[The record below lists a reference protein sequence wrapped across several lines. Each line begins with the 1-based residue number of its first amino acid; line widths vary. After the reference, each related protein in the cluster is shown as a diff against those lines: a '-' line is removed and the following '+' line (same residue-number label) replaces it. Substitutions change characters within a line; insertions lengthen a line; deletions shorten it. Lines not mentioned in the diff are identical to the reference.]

1 AEDGVDGALVEEG
14 ARGFETHALWD
25 ERTVA
30 KAIRWIESLP
40 REGSGDEAPRRPF
53 FLWVHL
59 YDAHQPYT
67 PSEAARERFADPTY
81 EGPFRHPRGEEGPPR
96 DAAGEHLDAWALGD
110 GAYDARDLAAVDA
123 LYDAG

>member
-1 AEDGVDGALVEEG
+1 EHVPFPVLLRARGYRTAAFCSNLDRTRWPFWIRGFDVAEDGVDGALVEEG

-81 EGPFRHPRGEEGPPR
+81 EGPFRHPR
-96 DAAGEHLDAWALGD
+96 
-110 GAYDARDLAAVDA
+110 
-123 LYDAG
+123 